1 MKQQTFSDVEY
12 SNRRGKTRRERFLDS
27 MEELLPWEK
36 WIEMIRPYY
45 YRNTRGRKPKAIEV
59 MLRMYLLQR
68 WYHLSAEGIEEAVS
82 DSYAMRRFLGINF
95 LDEQTPDASTL
106 LRFRHL
112 LENHHM
118 DEQIAEEEAEAIR
131 KAGFVIHEGLITD
144 AVVVRV
150 PKNLKKSPAGKRTET

>member
-27 MEELLPWEK
+27 MEELLPWER
-36 WIEMIRPYY
+36 WIGMIRPYY

-59 MLRMYLLQR
+59 MLRMYLLQK

-112 LENHHM
+112 LEKHHM
-118 DEQIAEEEAEAIR
+118 DEQIAEEETEAIR

-150 PKNLKKSPAGKRTET
+150 PKNLKKSPSEKQTEA